1 MMQLV
6 FKGGLLVSH
15 KVDQRNSPDEVLVSL
30 LFEAGWSLSVV
41 LTGLKLVSTL
51 RDLPAFASAS

>member
-15 KVDQRNSPDEVLVSL
+15 KVDQRNSPDEVLVFL

-51 RDLPAFASAS
+51 RDLPASAS